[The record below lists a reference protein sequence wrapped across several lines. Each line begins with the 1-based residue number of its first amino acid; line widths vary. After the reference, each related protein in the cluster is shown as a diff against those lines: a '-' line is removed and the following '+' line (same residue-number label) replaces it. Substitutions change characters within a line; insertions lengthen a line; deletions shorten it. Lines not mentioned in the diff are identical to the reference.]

1 MFRILDASFRSFRQ
15 PHHGTP
21 LGPSSHDS
29 VMHARGVFWTAD
41 AVLGASILVTDIRAC
56 GRMRLSDDRAAFL
69 VIPARSPPDFSGT
82 VRSNEG
88 RLFVAPIQTPAEDAM
103 ESVFR
108 QDSTINRGAVN
119 ITNDIRQQLIKRGR
133 SPEEITLA
141 WFPDPQ
147 LVALPEAP
155 ELKAMI
161 ADNAAVRQMFSRE
174 ELEVSSER
182 LERDSV
188 IAKINLVV
196 ESLHAGLP

>member
-1 MFRILDASFRSFRQ
+1 
-15 PHHGTP
+15 
-21 LGPSSHDS
+21 
-29 VMHARGVFWTAD
+29 
-41 AVLGASILVTDIRAC
+41 
-56 GRMRLSDDRAAFL
+56 
-69 VIPARSPPDFSGT
+69 
-82 VRSNEG
+82 
-88 RLFVAPIQTPAEDAM
+88 M

-119 ITNDIRQQLIKRGR
+119 ITNDIRQQLIERGR
-133 SPEEITLA
+133 SAEEITLA

-147 LVALPEAP
+147 LVARPEAP

-182 LERDSV
+182 LERESV